1 MVSRLQNEPAPALLR
16 TCVASTARADPVG
29 HALVSPSS
37 MAAAAFIACAAC
49 ADAGDG
55 LVSSGVMWLV
65 CLVTAAM
72 VVDSRARGGV

>member
-1 MVSRLQNEPAPALLR
+1 
-16 TCVASTARADPVG
+16 
-29 HALVSPSS
+29 